1 MYVKDHMTAKPVTVT
16 PDTSVSEVLEIMQKG
31 GFHRVPVVDEDGTLV
46 GLITEGV
53 VTEASGQNTTSLSIF
68 ELNYLLSRTTVK
80 EIMITDV
87 KTITKDCFVEQAAQE
102 MLDASINVLP
112 VVDEKNKV
120 IGIITEKD
128 IFKTF
133 VDLLGLKHQGTKF
146 VIKMENKPGLLA
158 KTAALL
164 AENNAN
170 VEALGVYQNDE
181 RGAEFFV
188 KATGTIEV
196 EAMTKIL
203 KNHGLNVVKIVQTTN
218 DGECVFYDPN
228 AID

>member
-1 MYVKDHMTAKPVTVT
+1 MYVKDHMTKNPVTVT
-16 PDTSVSEVLEIMQKG
+16 PDTSVSKVLELMQKG
-31 GFHRVPVVDEDGTLV
+31 HFHRVPVVDQNGVLK

-68 ELNYLLSRTTVK
+68 ELNYLLSRTSVE
-80 EIMITDV
+80 EIMIKDV
-87 KTITKDCFVEQAAQE
+87 KTITEDQFVEQAAQV
-102 MLDASINVLP
+102 MLDGSINVLP
-112 VVDEKNKV
+112 VVDEANKV

-133 VDLLGLKHQGTKF
+133 VDLLGLQHQGTKF

-158 KTAALL
+158 KAAALF
-164 AENNAN
+164 AENDAN

-203 KNHGLNVVKIVQTTN
+203 KDNGLNVSVIVQTTT
-218 DGECVFYDPN
+218 DGKTLYYDPEKI
-228 AID
+228 A

>member
-1 MYVKDHMTAKPVTVT
+1 MEDNNYVCKRSYDEKNG
-16 PDTSVSEVLEIMQKG
+16 VLK
-31 GFHRVPVVDEDGTLV
+31 

-68 ELNYLLSRTTVK
+68 ELNYLLSRTSVAD
-80 EIMITDV
+80 IMIKNV
-87 KTITKDCFVEQAAQE
+87 KTVTEDQFVEQAAQV
-102 MLDASINVLP
+102 MLDAGINVLP
-112 VVDEKNKV
+112 VVDEANKV

-158 KTAALL
+158 KAAKLL
-164 AENNAN
+164 ADNDAN

-188 KATGTIEV
+188 KATGAIEV

-203 KNHGLNVVKIVQTTN
+203 KENDMNVVAIVQTTN
-218 DGECVFYDPN
+218 EGNTVFYDPSKI
-228 AID
+228 A

>member
-1 MYVKDHMTAKPVTVT
+1 MYVKDHMTANPVTVT
-16 PDTSVSEVLEIMQKG
+16 PDTSVSKVLEIMQKG
-31 GFHRVPVVDEDGTLV
+31 HFHRVPVVDENGILK

-68 ELNYLLSRTTVK
+68 ELNYLLSRTTVE
-80 EIMITDV
+80 EIMIHDV
-87 KTITKDCFVEQAAQE
+87 KTITEDCFVEQAAQE

-112 VVDEKNKV
+112 VVDETNKV

-158 KTAALL
+158 KTATLL
-164 AENNAN
+164 AENDAN
-170 VEALGVYQNDE
+170 VEALGVYQNAE

-196 EAMTKIL
+196 EAMAKIL
-203 KNHGLNVVKIVQTTN
+203 KDHGLNVIKIVQTTN
-218 DGECVFYDPN
+218 EGKCVFYDPN
-228 AID
+228 TIA

>member
-1 MYVKDHMTAKPVTVT
+1 MYVKDHMTKNPVTVT
-16 PDTSVSEVLEIMQKG
+16 PDTSVSKVLELMQKG
-31 GFHRVPVVDEDGTLV
+31 HFHRVPVVDENGVLQ

-68 ELNYLLSRTTVK
+68 ELNYLLSRTSVK
-80 EIMITDV
+80 EIMIKDV
-87 KTITKDCFVEQAAQE
+87 KTVTENQFVEQAAQL
-102 MLDASINVLP
+102 MLDARINVLP
-112 VVDEKNKV
+112 VVDDENKV

-133 VDLLGLKHQGTKF
+133 VDLLGLKQQGTKF

-158 KTAALL
+158 KAASLL
-164 AENNAN
+164 AENDAN
-170 VEALGVYQNDE
+170 VEALGVYQNEE

-203 KNHGLNVVKIVQTTN
+203 KENGLNVTVVVQTTK
-218 DGECVFYDPN
+218 DGNVVFYDPEKI
-228 AID
+228 A

>member
-1 MYVKDHMTAKPVTVT
+1 MYVKDHMTKKPVTVT
-16 PDTSVSEVLEIMQKG
+16 PDTSVSTVLDIMQKG
-31 GFHRVPVVDEDGTLV
+31 HFHRVPVVDENGELK

-68 ELNYLLSRTTVK
+68 ELNYLLSRTSVAD
-80 EIMITDV
+80 IMIKNV
-87 KTITKDCFVEQAAQE
+87 KTVTEDQFVEQAAQV
-102 MLDASINVLP
+102 MLDAGINALP
-112 VVDEKNKV
+112 VVDEAN
-120 IGIITEKD
+120 TEKD

-158 KTAALL
+158 KAAKLL
-164 AENNAN
+164 ADNDAN

-188 KATGTIEV
+188 KATGAIEV

-203 KNHGLNVVKIVQTTN
+203 KENDMNVVAIVQTTN
-218 DGECVFYDPN
+218 EGNTVFYDPSKI
-228 AID
+228 A